1 MHPVLRLRKSRAILQ
16 LHVSLHALRR
26 DNCIVDL
33 FFRNIKQQN
42 SCRSASY
49 RGGVYI
55 IHEKME
61 IKKHENKFILN
72 KQCARMEIGF
82 K

>member
-1 MHPVLRLRKSRAILQ
+1 LTTHMHPVLRLRTSRAILQ
-16 LHVSLHALRR
+16 LHVRLHALQI
-26 DNCIVDL
+26 DNCIAGL
-33 FFRNIKQQN
+33 FFCNIKQQN

-61 IKKHENKFILN
+61 IN
-72 KQCARMEIGF
+72 RT
-82 K
+82 